1 MQNLQYIGKIMKPIT
16 RYLEH
21 YYTNRQLN
29 KKLSYW
35 IQHIQ
40 LFFFDYHGNAKKR
53 KSGCKEIKKHKHYW
67 MQDNIFLKCKFDGNF
82 NIINPLFASIK
93 FWIQDIK
100 VINPKIVLLKSR

>member
-40 LFFFDYHGNAKKR
+40 LFFFDYHGKKR
-53 KSGCKEIKKHKHYW
+53 ENRDARKLRSINIIGCKILSSLNVNLMEI
-67 MQDNIFLKCKFDGNF
+67 LT
-82 NIINPLFASIK
+82 L
-93 FWIQDIK
+93 
-100 VINPKIVLLKSR
+100 